1 MTKFDKSLPRRF
13 NSIFGILQGLIVG
26 KLTIKLPDAGEFKF
40 EGTSEG
46 PTAELKILNTDFF
59 ARLVREGENGF
70 CESYLDGWWT
80 TPDLVALL
88 DVLMLNGDLFGS
100 NLPGAAVLRFYERVR
115 HALRSNSK
123 SQARR
128 NIAHHYDLGNDFY
141 KKWLDETMT
150 YSSAFFETGKESLS
164 EAQTKKYSL
173 ICDSLVLQPEDHVLE
188 IGCGWGGFAEYAIK
202 NRGVQVTGLTISKEQ
217 LDYSK
222 KRFFDAGI
230 SEKANIVMRDYRDE
244 KGVYDAIA
252 SIEMFE
258 AVGEKYW
265 PNYFGTIR
273 DRLKLNGR
281 ATLQIITIADEIF
294 PYYRKNVDFIQK
306 YIFPG
311 GMLPSQ
317 QALKEQIE
325 RVGLTKIKSDE
336 FGQSYSKT
344 LRIWHNQFNSVW
356 ADIAPLGFDER
367 FKRMWNFYF
376 ASCAAF
382 FLSHTGDVTQL
393 TLQKS

>member
-1 MTKFDKSLPRRF
+1 MTKFDKNLPRRF
-13 NSIFGILQGLIVG
+13 NSIFGILQGLTVG
-26 KLTIKLPDAGEFKF
+26 KLTIELPDAGEFKF

-244 KGVYDAIA
+244 RGVYDAIA